1 MTVEPTSTRRLVAD
15 ELARLRAMAGI
26 SGRSL
31 AARLGVSQPTIV
43 RTEAGDRLPTLP
55 LARAW
60 LEAVDADVRTRD
72 TVLSLVETG
81 HSETVT
87 YRRMRR
93 DPGHLQGHVA
103 ELEQRAARI
112 YSMNGLIVPGLLQ
125 EPNYARRVMRL
136 ADTENIIDHTAA
148 LAARLHRQELLA
160 EPGREFSFVILEHAL
175 RSPLIDRP
183 QLHHLADLATA
194 HEHVTIGIVAADK
207 PWPAIPWNGVNLYV
221 LDDGSRV
228 AYVELTHGEAT
239 VTEPDDLDVYERLH
253 GRWLSEAVVGAE
265 AAAWCRRLAESAGSA
280 EGG

>member
-72 TVLSLVETG
+72 TVLSLVEAG

-103 ELEQRAARI
+103 DLEQRATRI
-112 YSMNGLIVPGLLQ
+112 HSMNGLIVPGLLQ

-175 RSPLIDRP
+175 RSPLTDRA
-183 QLHHLADLATA
+183 QLHHLAGLATA

-221 LDDGSRV
+221 LDDGNRV
-228 AYVELTHGEAT
+228 ACVELTHGEAT
-239 VTEPDDLDVYERLH
+239 VTEPDDLDVYEQLH
-253 GRWLSEAVVGAE
+253 GRWLSQAVVGAD
-265 AAAWCRRLAESAGSA
+265 AAAWCRRLAESAGSV